1 VEPFK
6 CTKMSTSSHTRRSV
20 TEHDGAVRVGADS
33 STSVLISKVV
43 IQYPGVVGSLF
54 FTKAKQE

>member
-1 VEPFK
+1 
-6 CTKMSTSSHTRRSV
+6 MSTSSHTRRSV